1 MHPISESALEA
12 LARLD
17 IPAPNAIQ
25 AATWEA
31 AQGHQDLILL
41 APTGSGKTL
50 AYLLPLLDRLR
61 PDLEQVQALI
71 LAPSRELA
79 LQIEEVFKKLQTG
92 CKVSCCYGG
101 HDLQTEKQRLS
112 QAPALL
118 IGTPGRILDHLERG
132 HVQLQHL
139 KTLVLD
145 EFDKSLEFGF
155 QEQMAAIIGQAPPLR
170 QRILTSATDLA
181 DIPPFV
187 GLRQA
192 VRLDFLGT
200 LPAPKLSLH
209 QVRSPEP
216 DKLETLFQLLCKLG
230 GRACIVFLNHRE
242 AVERVGD
249 FLGLKRIPHSIF
261 HGGLEQPM
269 RERQLAK
276 FRNGSNNVLV
286 TTDLAARGLDI
297 PEIEAIVHYQL
308 PPTEDTFIH
317 RNGRTA
323 RMHAEGHVY
332 LLIGPAEH
340 LPGFVPQDLDVE
352 DVSGRYALPPAPAWA
367 TLYIGKGKRD
377 KVSKVDLVGFLCQ
390 QGGLVKADLGYITI
404 QDDHAYVAVRR
415 ELAQQALTR
424 TQGQKLKGK
433 AVKVQL
439 SR

>member
-1 MHPISESALEA
+1 MNPISPAALQA
-12 LARLD
+12 LGRLD
-17 IPAPNAIQ
+17 IAAPNAIQ
-25 AATWEA
+25 AAAWEA

-61 PDLEQVQALI
+61 PDLDQVQALV

-79 LQIEEVFKKLQTG
+79 LQIEDVFKKLGTG

-112 QAPALL
+112 QPPALL

-132 HVQLQHL
+132 HVQLTHL
-139 KTLVLD
+139 KTLILD

-170 QRILTSATDLA
+170 QRILTSATELA

-187 GLRQA
+187 GLRNPLHLNF
-192 VRLDFLGT
+192 LDS
-200 LPAPKLSLH
+200 LPAPKLSLF
-209 QVRSPEP
+209 QVQSPEP

-230 GRACIVFLNHRE
+230 ERATIVFLNHRE

-249 FLGLKRIPHSIF
+249 FLGLRRIAHSIF

-276 FRNGSNNVLV
+276 FRNGSTNVLV

-297 PEIEAIVHYQL
+297 PEIAAIVHYQL

-323 RMHAEGHVY
+323 RMHAEGNVY

-340 LPGFVPQDLDVE
+340 LPSFVPQDIPVE
-352 DVSGRYALPPAPAWA
+352 DVSGRYALPPAPAWT
-367 TLYIGKGKRD
+367 TLYIGKGKKD
-377 KVSKVDLVGFLCQ
+377 KVSKVDVVGFLCQ
-390 QGGLVKADLGYITI
+390 QAGLQKSDLGHITLN
-404 QDDHAYVAVRR
+404 DDHTYVAIRR
-415 ELAQQALTR
+415 SLAQQALTR
-424 TQGQKLKGK
+424 SEGQKLKGK
-433 AVKVQL
+433 AVKIQL
-439 SR
+439 AR

>member
-1 MHPISESALEA
+1 MNPISPAALQA
-12 LARLD
+12 LARLG
-17 IPAPNAIQ
+17 IAAPNAIQ
-25 AATWEA
+25 AAAWEA
-31 AQGHQDLILL
+31 AQGHQDIVLL

-61 PDLEQVQALI
+61 PDLDQVQALI

-79 LQIEEVFKKLQTG
+79 LQIEDVFRQLQSG

-112 QAPALL
+112 QPPALL
-118 IGTPGRILDHLERG
+118 IGTPGRILDHIERG

-187 GLRQA
+187 GLRQHA
-192 VRLDFLGT
+192 RLDFLDS
-200 LPAPKLSLH
+200 LPAPQL
-209 QVRSPEP
+209 QVFQVASPVA

-230 GRACIVFLNHRE
+230 GRATIVFLNHRE
-242 AVERVGD
+242 SVERVGD
-249 FLGLKRIPHSIF
+249 FLGLRRIPHSIF
-261 HGGLEQPM
+261 HGGLDQPL

-276 FRNGSNNVLV
+276 FRNGSTNVLV

-297 PEIEAIVHYQL
+297 PEIEVIVHYQL
-308 PPTEDTFIH
+308 PPTEDTFTH

-323 RMHAEGHVY
+323 RMHAAGTVY
-332 LLIGPAEH
+332 LLLGPEEH
-340 LPGFVPQDLDVE
+340 LPAFLQQDLPHE
-352 DVSGRYALPPAPAWA
+352 DVTGRYALPPAPAWT
-367 TLYIGKGKRD
+367 TLYLGKGKKD
-377 KVSKVDLVGFLCQ
+377 KVNKVDVVGFLCQ
-390 QGGLVKADLGYITI
+390 QGGLEKSDIGHITL
-404 QDDHAYVAVRR
+404 QDDHAYVAVSRP
-415 ELAQQALTR
+415 LAQQVITR
-424 TQGQKLKGK
+424 TQDKKLKGK
-433 AVKVQL
+433 TVKVQL
-439 SR
+439 AR